1 MHEFD
6 KVTMMKGLQD
16 LLSLYK
22 EVKPHM
28 ADVVDDHKLMTAAHA
43 GMVELAAYHLA
54 RAAGEIEKLIA
65 DWSVNNDTK

>member
-6 KVTMMKGLQD
+6 KVTMMKGLAD

-28 ADVVDDHKLMTAAHA
+28 VDVIDDPKLMSASHA

-54 RAAGEIEKLIA
+54 RAAGEIEKLA
-65 DWSVNNDTK
+65 TDWSIING